1 MGQMKRAWLLQSELQ
16 READAK
22 RKPLDLIVRQE
33 LNRLHAKMNNREN
46 TPEDTTLFLQLVLIK
61 QQGRTTYAPR

>member
-46 TPEDTTLFLQLVLIK
+46 TPEDMTLFLQLVLIK
-61 QQGRTTYAPR
+61 QQRRTTYAPR

>member
-1 MGQMKRAWLLQSELQ
+1 MGQMKRAWMLQSELQ
-16 READAK
+16 READAQ
-22 RKPLDLIVRQE
+22 RKPLDVIVRQE

-61 QQGRTTYAPR
+61 QQRRTLYTPG